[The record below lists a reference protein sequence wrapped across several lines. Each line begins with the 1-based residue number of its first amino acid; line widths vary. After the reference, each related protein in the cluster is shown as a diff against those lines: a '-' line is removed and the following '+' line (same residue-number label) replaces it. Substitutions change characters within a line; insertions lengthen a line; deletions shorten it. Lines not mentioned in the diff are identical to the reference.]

1 MLFTF
6 KGIVKVN
13 EDILKEDFEF
23 NTIKAMS
30 KEQAINFANTRIIKE
45 YNVYNA
51 YLIGKLII
59 KYDSTYIEEY
69 DVYRDEFTL
78 LNDDIEK
85 LIKDKYT
92 KTTKNKVIVNENNEI
107 MSLEQFKDYYIRNK
121 MFTDYYTDYYDY

>member
-23 NTIKAMS
+23 NTTKAMS

-92 KTTKNKVIVNENNEI
+92 KTNKNKVIVNENNEI

-121 MFTDYYTDYYDY
+121 IFIDYYTDYYDY